1 MKKLRI
7 AAFVTSHFTVPG
19 PRGIIYAPL
28 DVAADLCSG
37 LAKKGHIV
45 DFYAPIG
52 SRVRGCRIINLGLL
66 PLQKNFKRI
75 FGTRRMDEG
84 EMCKIYNLWDQ
95 YLLSELYRR
104 AQNGLYDII
113 HIHPIDR
120 AMPLARIIS
129 DSRVP
134 TAYTLHDPIDLW
146 RAKIFKLFA
155 SENQHYISI
164 SNAQRKPAP
173 GLNYKATIYNGIN
186 TRHFS
191 FSPNHDNYLFF
202 AGRLRKEKGVGEAIR
217 VAKKTGER
225 LLIAGNPAGGEY
237 WNTKIK
243 PHLNGKIKYV
253 GNIERNKLPTYY
265 QKAKATL
272 VPIQWEEP
280 FGLVMA
286 ESMACGT
293 PVIAFNRGSVPEIIK
308 HNKTGFIVK
317 NVTEMAA
324 AVKRINLIDRL
335 ECRRHVEEN
344 FSNEKM
350 VDEYEKLFL
359 KIIKK

>member
-7 AAFVTSHFTVPG
+7 ATFVTSHFTIPG

-28 DVAADLCSG
+28 DVAADLCGG
-37 LAKKGHIV
+37 LAERGHRV

-52 SRVRGCRIINLGLL
+52 SRVRGCRMMNSEVM

-75 FGTRRMDEG
+75 FGVGHIDEG
-84 EMCKIYNLWDQ
+84 ELYKIYNLWDQ

-104 AQNGLYDII
+104 AQNGSYDII

-120 AMPLARIIS
+120 AMPLARIVS
-129 DSRVP
+129 GVP
-134 TAYTLHDPIDLW
+134 TVYTLHDPIDPW
-146 RAKIFKLFA
+146 RAKLFKLFA
-155 SENQHYISI
+155 SENQHLITI

-173 GLNYKATIYNGIN
+173 QLNYKATVYNGIN
-186 TRHFS
+186 TRAFS

-202 AGRLRKEKGVGEAIR
+202 VGRLRREKGVHEAIR
-217 VAKKTGER
+217 AARKTGER
-225 LLIAGNPAGGEY
+225 LLIAGNPASGEY
-237 WNTKIK
+237 WDTKIR
-243 PHLNGKIKYV
+243 PYLGGKIKYV
-253 GNIERNKLPTYY
+253 GNVERTKLSAYY

-293 PVIAFNRGSVPEIIK
+293 PVIAFNRGSVPEVVQ
-308 HNKTGFIVK
+308 NGKTGFIVDT
-317 NVTEMAA
+317 VQEMAA
-324 AVKRINLIDRL
+324 AIKRIATIDRA
-335 ECRRHVEEN
+335 ECRTRVEKK
-344 FSNEKM
+344 FSAEKM
-350 VDEYEKLFL
+350 TDEYEKLFL
-359 KIIKK
+359 KITKK